1 MERIGRSLFRWR
13 SFTPIPLLIV
23 AIPLLW
29 RSRGGGGP
37 AWTVIGIALCA
48 AGQAIRAWVLGQV
61 PDGTSGQNERLIATQ
76 LNTSGPYAWTRNPL
90 YLGNLL
96 LTLGVC
102 AVAHDPILLALVVV
116 LFAAQYRA
124 IVAAEEGF
132 LRGRFGPAFDEYC
145 SRVPRFWP
153 RRATPS
159 GPAAPWSFRRALRKE
174 HNPLAAWAALTVA
187 LLASDQVARARAAGA
202 PPTLRGYGLLPH
214 AIALLVI
221 LGAWLAVKGW
231 KHRWAR
237 GGFTEDLRRRLRET
251 PR

>member
-1 MERIGRSLFRWR
+1 MERIGQSLFRWR

-29 RSRGGGGP
+29 RTRGGGGP
-37 AWTVIGIALCA
+37 AWTGIGIALCA

-61 PDGTSGQNERLIATQ
+61 PDGTSGQNERLIATE
-76 LNTSGPYAWTRNPL
+76 LNTSGPYARTRNPL

-96 LTLGVC
+96 ISLGVC
-102 AVAHDPILLALVVV
+102 TVAHDPILLALVLV

-153 RRATPS
+153 RLGAPS
-159 GPAAPWSFRRALRKE
+159 GPATPWSWRRALRKE
-174 HNPLAAWAALTVA
+174 HNPLAAWAALVVA
-187 LLASDQVARARAAGA
+187 LLASDQVARARAAQA
-202 PPTLRGYGLLPH
+202 PATLRGYGLLPH

-221 LGAWLAVKGW
+221 LGAWLVAKGW

-251 PR
+251 AR